1 MKNKRYLLEESKRYK
16 KVSHE
21 EWSKETFERKQY
33 FFTQDLEGVR
43 MLFRLSGNMFPARGN
58 FPSKYKKDTL
68 DCQFCKHL
76 RDETIVESQTHLS
89 LTCPAFEDIRESL
102 DLVNSDQ
109 DIVTFFTTVLERR
122 MQLEEV

>member
-1 MKNKRYLLEESKRYK
+1 MKNKRYLLEESRRYK
-16 KVSHE
+16 KVNHE

-58 FPSKYKKDTL
+58 FPSKYRKDTL

-76 RDETIVESQTHLS
+76 RDETIVESQTYLS
-89 LTCPAFEDIRESL
+89 LTCLAFEDI
-102 DLVNSDQ
+102 
-109 DIVTFFTTVLERR
+109 LEFWT
-122 MQLEEV
+122 